1 MPKKDLPAAPQS
13 LLLLLTQGRIRELN
27 DVVDLAAEVA
37 SALVQGDMNANTAR
51 ELRQWAELM
60 YTSIQAQ
67 NISGDVDVN
76 FVTQL
81 VQIAGGQAAVENAP
95 RNAIETAQHPVIE
108 AEPEPEKGKPLIE
121 IESLIG

>member
-51 ELRQWAELM
+51 ELRQWA
-60 YTSIQAQ
+60 
-67 NISGDVDVN
+67 
-76 FVTQL
+76 
-81 VQIAGGQAAVENAP
+81 
-95 RNAIETAQHPVIE
+95 
-108 AEPEPEKGKPLIE
+108 
-121 IESLIG
+121 